1 MIEISN
7 KRLAIGVPNSL
18 DRIYS
23 DFFDSFICMEK
34 PPFIY
39 IRERGEVGQL
49 DEMRNEIVRK
59 AKHAGVTHLA
69 MLDMDQIYPSNLI
82 TKLLSDIKDK
92 MVVGALIHR
101 RYPPFDPL
109 IIKGSVGKYE
119 TITNWEDGEL
129 VEVDATGTG
138 CLMFDMKIFDEIPE
152 PWFKFAKT
160 KKGTV
165 GEDFYFC
172 NRVRKAGHKI
182 FVDTSLQV
190 GHLALMEISRGT
202 WELYK
207 HLKIAQ
213 AEQIKNKVI
222 GG

>member
-1 MIEISN
+1 
-7 KRLAIGVPNSL
+7 
-18 DRIYS
+18 
-23 DFFDSFICMEK
+23 MEK
-34 PPFIY
+34 IPFTY
-39 IRERGEVGQL
+39 IRERGDVGQL
-49 DEMRNEIVRK
+49 DQMRNKIVKR
-59 AKHAGVTHLA
+59 AQVTGATHLL
-69 MLDMDQIYPSNLI
+69 MMDCDQVYPSNLI
-82 TKLLSDIKDK
+82 TKLLEDIRGRLI
-92 MVVGALIHR
+92 VGALVHR

-109 IIKGSVGKYE
+109 IIKGSVGKYK
-119 TITNWEDGEL
+119 TITDWEDGEL
-129 VEVDATGTG
+129 IEVDATGTG

-172 NRVRKAGHKI
+172 NKVRKAGHKI
-182 FVDTSLQV
+182 FVDTGLQI

-213 AEQIKNKVI
+213 AQQSK
-222 GG
+222 